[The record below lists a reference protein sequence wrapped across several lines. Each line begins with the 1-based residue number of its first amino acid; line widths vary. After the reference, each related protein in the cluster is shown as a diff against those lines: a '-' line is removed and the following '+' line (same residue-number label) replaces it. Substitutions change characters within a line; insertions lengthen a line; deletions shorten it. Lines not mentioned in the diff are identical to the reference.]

1 MKTPD
6 KRAAAVAELY
16 RKEADKLAA
25 LNQEAEDL
33 LNEGDMLYRKRV
45 LRKAEIV
52 RERMD
57 AMREVAAIFGADLE
71 KGR

>member
-1 MKTPD
+1 MKLPD
-6 KRAAAVAELY
+6 KRAAAVMELY

>member
-1 MKTPD
+1 MTETK
-6 KRAAAVAELY
+6 KAAVMKLY
-16 RKEADKLAA
+16 RKEADKLAT